1 MINAFASYKKALR
14 VIDSCTNEYHLQGAR
29 NYVNNF
35 FASESLFVGV
45 NKYNLREYITDEII
59 AEMYNRLL
67 TKLTEKE
74 ASYEI

>member
-45 NKYNLREYITDEII
+45 NKYNLREYITDDII

-67 TKLTEKE
+67 TKLTDKE

>member
-1 MINAFASYKKALR
+1 MINAFASYRKALR
-14 VIDSCTNEYHLQGAR
+14 VIDSCTNEYHLKGAR

-45 NKYNLREYITDEII
+45 NKYRLREYVTDTLV

-67 TKLTEKE
+67 VKLTEKE
-74 ASYEI
+74 ASYEL

>member
-45 NKYNLREYITDEII
+45 NKYNLREYITDYII

-67 TKLTEKE
+67 TKLTDKE

>member
-45 NKYNLREYITDEII
+45 NKYNLREYITDDII
-59 AEMYNRLL
+59 ADMYNRLL
-67 TKLTEKE
+67 TKLTDKE

>member
-45 NKYNLREYITDEII
+45 NKYNLREYITDDII

>member
-29 NYVNNF
+29 NYINNF

-45 NKYNLREYITDEII
+45 NKYNLREYITDDII

-67 TKLTEKE
+67 TKLTDKE